1 MLTAGVTPVSL
12 LLLLKWTLSTG
23 PKKELMETWGE
34 MSSMNDARAAISAE
48 NDLVA
53 LTQITVW
60 SEQEE
65 RKYMPIETNT
75 CCQKKT
81 KNTVTSTCCCRWRW
95 CGSGGWSSAVRDMRR
110 QWWMLRFLSHLLK
123 HSTMSLTDDAASL
136 PLLISVWSSSLR
148 LGCGK
153 DHTRRLPCL
162 LCSYL
167 VNCCSSRSLPCKH

>member
-81 KNTVTSTCCCRWRW
+81 KTRWRAHAAAADGGVEAAAGRLRW
-95 CGSGGWSSAVRDMRR
+95 GTWEGGDECSDFCLICLNILPWVWQTMQPLSLYSFLFGLLLSDWDVVKITPGGSPAFSA
-110 QWWMLRFLSHLLK
+110 
-123 HSTMSLTDDAASL
+123 
-136 PLLISVWSSSLR
+136 LIL
-148 LGCGK
+148 
-153 DHTRRLPCL
+153 
-162 LCSYL
+162 
-167 VNCCSSRSLPCKH
+167 